1 MIIITNEDELASANL
16 DPPTRALIDGRCREL
31 LSGGL
36 ALGDIVNWIVV
47 APGDTLAD
55 IKTAIGFP
63 IDAAGPPWE
72 WVEDHGVLYEAPIIL
87 SDDGFGV
94 VLVVPDD
101 EGVNA
106 ILLAALRRD
115 AST

>member
-1 MIIITNEDELASANL
+1 MIIITNEEQLASANL

-31 LSGGL
+31 LTDGL
-36 ALGDIVNWIVV
+36 ALGDIVNWIVI

-55 IKTAIGFP
+55 IERAIGFP

-87 SDDGFGV
+87 SDDGFGL
-94 VLVVPDD
+94 VLIVSDD

-106 ILLAALRRD
+106 TLLAALRRD
-115 AST
+115 ANT

>member
-1 MIIITNEDELASANL
+1 MIIITNEEQLAAANL

-36 ALGDIVNWIVV
+36 TLGDIVNWIVV

-55 IKTAIGFP
+55 IETAIGFP

-72 WVEDHGVLYEAPIIL
+72 WVEDHGVVYEAPIIL
-87 SDDGFGV
+87 SDDGFGL
-94 VLVVPDD
+94 VLIVPHD

-106 ILLAALRRD
+106 TLLAALRRD